1 MLKQRILTA
10 LVLIPIVIGVIF
22 YAPIELFASFIGAV
36 SLLAARE
43 WANLNGLKTL
53 AGQLPYMIAVAVLV
67 MMLAM
72 MPGIVFVLFAATTVF
87 WIGNSFTLVM
97 RNKPLEQVD
106 GLRPGML
113 AMGVLILSSVF
124 LAMIQLHQT
133 PAIGSGLVMF
143 LFVLIWV
150 ADSGA
155 YFAGRAFGKH
165 KLSPHV
171 SPGKTWEGALGA
183 LLGAVVC
190 GVVLHRFEWFEL
202 SLMQLVF
209 VCVATAWVSIGG
221 DLFESVMKRQAGMKD
236 SGYLLP
242 GHGGV
247 LDRID
252 SLLAAAPVFLMLVAL
267 AGGLK

>member
-1 MLKQRILTA
+1 
-10 LVLIPIVIGVIF
+10 
-22 YAPIELFASFIGAV
+22 
-36 SLLAARE
+36 
-43 WANLNGLKTL
+43 
-53 AGQLPYMIAVAVLV
+53 
-67 MMLAM
+67 
-72 MPGIVFVLFAATTVF
+72 
-87 WIGNSFTLVM
+87 
-97 RNKPLEQVD
+97 
-106 GLRPGML
+106 
-113 AMGVLILSSVF
+113 
-124 LAMIQLHQT
+124 MIQLHQT

-171 SPGKTWEGALGA
+171 SPGKTWEGAFGA

-190 GVVLHRFEWFEL
+190 GVVLYRFEWFEL
-202 SLMQLVF
+202 SLVQLVF

-221 DLFESVMKRQAGMKD
+221 DLFESVMKRQADMKD
-236 SGYLLP
+236 SGDLLP

>member
-1 MLKQRILTA
+1 
-10 LVLIPIVIGVIF
+10 
-22 YAPIELFASFIGAV
+22 
-36 SLLAARE
+36 
-43 WANLNGLKTL
+43 
-53 AGQLPYMIAVAVLV
+53 
-67 MMLAM
+67 
-72 MPGIVFVLFAATTVF
+72 
-87 WIGNSFTLVM
+87 
-97 RNKPLEQVD
+97 
-106 GLRPGML
+106 ML

-171 SPGKTWEGALGA
+171 SPGKTWEGAFGA

-202 SLMQLVF
+202 SVMQLVF

-221 DLFESVMKRQAGMKD
+221 DLFESVMKRQADVKD
-236 SGYLLP
+236 SGNLFP